1 MRGAKKFRHVGIEPS
16 LCAKYDI
23 MFTNIVAIG
32 EYACTSSQGLLSNE
46 DNVTAGMKNTTNED
60 TNMEE
65 GSDDSAKDAIPDF
78 TRDVSNM
85 VGGSNVTN
93 SSSNHGNSK
102 RKGAHQTT
110 PQSRKKK
117 RGTRMRAVLVA
128 CLDKL
133 IEIVSMPRG
142 ITAPCRD
149 KKKRL

>member
-23 MFTNIVAIG
+23 MFTNIVATE
-32 EYACTSSQGLLSNE
+32 EYAWTSSQGLLSDE
-46 DNVTAGMKNTTNED
+46 DNVTARMRNTTNED

-65 GSDDSAKDAIPDF
+65 GSDDSEEDAIPDF

-85 VGGSNVTN
+85 VGGSNVAHSCSN
-93 SSSNHGNSK
+93 PSSSK

-110 PQSRKKK
+110 PQLRKKK
-117 RGTRMRAVLVA
+117 KGTGMGAVLVA
-128 CLDKL
+128 RMDKL
-133 IEIVSMPRG
+133 VETVSMPRG

-149 KKKRL
+149 KKRL

>member
-1 MRGAKKFRHVGIEPS
+1 
-16 LCAKYDI
+16 

-93 SSSNHGNSK
+93 SSSNHDSSK
-102 RKGAHQTT
+102 RKGAHQT
-110 PQSRKKK
+110 SRTQDM
-117 RGTRMRAVLVA
+117 G
-128 CLDKL
+128 
-133 IEIVSMPRG
+133 
-142 ITAPCRD
+142 
-149 KKKRL
+149 